1 MLNLFENKLAPILY
15 KVGQNKRLIAIRNGL
30 SLTIPFTII
39 GSFFLIIGNLP
50 IEMWMDFISPYAD
63 ILNAPVN
70 VTFGMLGMISAV
82 GIGYYLGKELDVE
95 PISNAAIT
103 LVAFLLATL
112 TEENTLNVE
121 SMGAVGMFT
130 AIIVALFTVEVYRRF
145 IAHNI
150 TIKMPDGVPPA
161 VSQSFV
167 SLIPAF
173 VIILTI
179 WILRVIIGVDL
190 NAVIQTL
197 FQPLVFGLD
206 SLPGLV
212 IYSLLV
218 CLLWS
223 AGIHGDHAL
232 AGIATPIF
240 LSNLA
245 ANTAA
250 FQAGTALPHV
260 VVDGFWIVFMCL
272 GGTGSTLG
280 LVLNMMQSKTKTY
293 KSLGRLSLPSALFAI
308 NEPVIFGFPI
318 VMNPLIMT
326 PFILTPIVL
335 GSLAYVLTKLGIIG
349 HIVFLVPWT
358 TPPVIGAYLATNGNI
373 PAAIFSFVS
382 IILSYLIY
390 KPFFNVA
397 EKKQRLVEEKGETEE
412 EALQE
417 LSQAQKG

>member
-1 MLNLFENKLAPILY
+1 MLELFENKIVPVLFKI
-15 KVGQNKRLIAIRNGL
+15 GQNKRLIAIRNGL
-30 SLTIPFTII
+30 SITIPFTII

-50 IEMWMDFISPYAD
+50 IQAWMDFVSPYSE

-70 VTFGMLGMISAV
+70 VTFGMLGLISAI
-82 GIGYYLGKELDVE
+82 GIGYYMGKELDVE
-95 PISNAAIT
+95 PISNAVIT

-112 TEENTLNVE
+112 SAENTLNIE
-121 SMGAVGMFT
+121 SLGAVGMFT
-130 AIIVALFTVEVYRRF
+130 AIIVSLFTVEVYRFFVRN
-145 IAHNI
+145 NI

-161 VSQSFV
+161 VAQSFI

-173 VIILTI
+173 VIITVI
-179 WILRVIIGVDL
+179 WIIRVILGVDL
-190 NAVIQTL
+190 NAIIQVI

-206 SLPGLV
+206 SLPGLI
-212 IYSLLV
+212 IYSLIV

-250 FQAGTALPHV
+250 FQAGTPLPHV

-272 GGTGSTLG
+272 GGTGSTIG
-280 LVLNMMQSKTKTY
+280 LVLNMMRSKAKSY

-318 VMNPLIMT
+318 VMNPIMMI
-326 PFILTPIVL
+326 PFIITPMVL
-335 GSLAYVLTKLGIIG
+335 GSFAYVLTKLGIIG
-349 HIVFLVPWT
+349 NIVFLVPWT

-373 PAAIFSFVS
+373 PAAIFSA
-382 IILSYLIY
+382 LSVVASYFIYL
-390 KPFFNVA
+390 PFFKVA
-397 EKKQRLVEEKGETEE
+397 EKKQLLLEHGEREE
-412 EALQE
+412 EISAAE
-417 LSQAQKG
+417 VSNI

>member
-1 MLNLFENKLAPILY
+1 MLELFENKIVPVLFKI
-15 KVGQNKRLIAIRNGL
+15 GQNKRLIAIRNGL
-30 SLTIPFTII
+30 SITIPFTII

-50 IEMWMDFISPYAD
+50 IQAWMDFVSPYSE

-70 VTFGMLGMISAV
+70 VTFGMLGLISAI
-82 GIGYYLGKELDVE
+82 GIGYYMGKELDVE
-95 PISNAAIT
+95 PISNAVIT

-112 TEENTLNVE
+112 SAENTLNID
-121 SMGAVGMFT
+121 SLGAVGMFT
-130 AIIVALFTVEVYRRF
+130 AIIVSLFTVEVYRFFVRN
-145 IAHNI
+145 NI

-161 VSQSFV
+161 VAQSFI

-173 VIILTI
+173 VIITVI
-179 WILRVIIGVDL
+179 WIIRVILGVDL
-190 NAVIQTL
+190 NAIIQVI

-206 SLPGLV
+206 SLPGLI
-212 IYSLLV
+212 IYSLIV

-250 FQAGTALPHV
+250 FQAGTPLPHV

-272 GGTGSTLG
+272 GGTGSTIG
-280 LVLNMMQSKTKTY
+280 LVLNMMRSKAKSY

-318 VMNPLIMT
+318 VMNPIMMI
-326 PFILTPIVL
+326 PFIITPMIL
-335 GSLAYVLTKLGIIG
+335 GSFAYVLTKLGIIG
-349 HIVFLVPWT
+349 NIVFLVPWT
-358 TPPVIGAYLATNGNI
+358 TPPIIGAYLATNGNI
-373 PAAIFSFVS
+373 PAAIFSA
-382 IILSYLIY
+382 LSVVASYFIYL
-390 KPFFNVA
+390 PFFKVA
-397 EKKQRLVEEKGETEE
+397 EKKQLLLEHGEREE
-412 EALQE
+412 EISAAE
-417 LSQAQKG
+417 VSNI

>member
-1 MLNLFENKLAPILY
+1 MLNFFENQLAPVLY
-15 KVGQNKRLIAIRNGL
+15 KIGQNKRLIAIRNGL
-30 SLTIPFTII
+30 SITIPFTII

-50 IEMWMDFISPYAD
+50 IQAWMDFISPYSE

-82 GIGYYLGKELDVE
+82 GIGYYMGQELGVE

-103 LVAFLLATL
+103 LIAFLLATL
-112 TEENTLNVE
+112 TEENTLNIE

-130 AIIVALFTVEVYRRF
+130 AIIVALFTVEIYRQF
-145 IAHNI
+145 VIHKI

-161 VSQSFV
+161 VAQSFV

-173 VIILTI
+173 VIILSI
-179 WILRVIIGVDL
+179 WIARVIIGVDL
-190 NAVIQTL
+190 NAVIQTV

-250 FQAGTALPHV
+250 FQAGTAMPHI

-280 LVLNMMQSKTKTY
+280 LVLNMIQSKTKTY
-293 KSLGRLSLPSALFAI
+293 KSLGRLSLPSAIFAI

-318 VMNPLIMT
+318 VMNPLIMI
-326 PFILTPIVL
+326 PFILTPIIL
-335 GSLAYVLTKLGIIG
+335 GSLAYILTKFGIIG
-349 HIVFLVPWT
+349 QIVFLVPWT

-382 IILSYLIY
+382 VILSYLIY
-390 KPFFNVA
+390 KPFFNIA
-397 EKKQRLVEEKGETEE
+397 EKKQLLIEEGETEAIE
-412 EALQE
+412 ELK
-417 LSQAQKG
+417 QAQ